1 MKKGINKYL
10 GALVMGTALMAVPAC
25 TDTWNEH
32 YRTEDEYTA
41 DKTLWELLESRENLS
56 NFRDI
61 VAKARFYRDEN
72 HPAYTLNGKDTVFY
86 TFKDV
91 LSANT
96 PITVWAP
103 VNDALSAEEWQ
114 KFADMAETQGY
125 NLQQQFV
132 GNHVALYRKSMA
144 KTGTETFRLINNK
157 FATLDYANHMFE
169 ASNVSESDI
178 AARNGLLHVIDE
190 ENEFFHNLY
199 EYIKFSGN
207 VNRFNQYLVVRD
219 TTYFLESASIEGL
232 PDENGNPTY
241 VDSVYFQDNM
251 LFNYRRYNPTGAD
264 AQDAWMNDM
273 KMFGARINAEDSAY
287 VVVIPTD
294 EAWEKATEMMK
305 PYYNYGQGVYPRM
318 SKVKVTSTQGATR
331 DIKGARKTFPN
342 GKGYETVDSLQAV
355 NIDMDI
361 IAPLAFNINLQPQQ
375 NGTPWTKETFMNGG
389 YKSCPYLLNTY
400 GDTIR
405 DVYEEVDGVKKLV
418 WRKDDLFEKGNVTK
432 MSNGYAIISD
442 TWNYPSDLW
451 MRGIDMDVDYQY
463 YFMTTSTRQEVK
475 TISNEDAK
483 DWIDEYGRCSEQ
495 RYLSV
500 TGNSNRATP
509 EIAFTLQ
516 GYQNMNSDV
525 MSAKYD
531 VQVVLVPIWY
541 NTSDTI
547 PDLPEDE
554 VEMPK
559 SRLVFTLYGWTED
572 KIGNSNLSYK
582 RQTALAKSTISY
594 RSEKV
599 DTITI
604 MEDVV
609 FPLSYKN
616 LNDAYP
622 VLEIT
627 SDKLTNAELSQGYTR
642 SFNIDRIILKCKGAE

>member
-10 GALVMGTALMAVPAC
+10 GALVMGTALVAVPAC
-25 TDTWNEH
+25 TDTWDEH

-41 DKTLWELLESRENLS
+41 NETLWELLESRDDLS

-61 VAKARFYRDEN
+61 VAQARFYRDEN

-103 VNDALSAEEWQ
+103 VNNALSEEDWT
-114 KFADMAETQGY
+114 KFADMVKAKDYY
-125 NLQQQFV
+125 NLQQQFI

-144 KTGTETFRLINNK
+144 KTGTETFRLINSK
-157 FATLDYANHMFE
+157 FAKLDYNKHMFQD
-169 ASNVSESDI
+169 ANVTKSDI
-178 AARNGLLHVIDE
+178 AARNGLLHVIDKG
-190 ENEFFHNLY
+190 NEFFYNLY
-199 EYIKFSGN
+199 EYIKFSGDVSRYN
-207 VNRFNQYLVVRD
+207 EYLVARD

-251 LFNYRRYNPTGAD
+251 LFNYISYNPTGAD
-264 AQDAWMNDM
+264 AQDAWMNSM
-273 KMFGARINAEDSAY
+273 KMYAARINIEDSAY
-287 VVVIPTD
+287 VLVIPSNT
-294 EAWEKATEMMK
+294 AWENATEMMK

-318 SKVKVTSTQGATR
+318 SKVKITSTQGMTR
-331 DIKGARKTFPN
+331 DIKNARRTFPN

-361 IAPLAFNINLQPQQ
+361 ISPLAFNINLQPQQ

-389 YKSCPYLLNTY
+389 YKNCPYLLNTR

-405 DVYEEVDGVKKLV
+405 DV
-418 WRKDDLFEKGNVTK
+418 KDENGSIIWSKNSLFETGKLQE
-432 MSNGYAIISD
+432 MSNGYAIITD
-442 TWNYPSDLW
+442 IWNYPQDMW
-451 MRGIDMDVDYQY
+451 MRGIDMDVDYQVY
-463 YFMTTSTRQEVK
+463 YQSTSTRNEIK

-483 DWIDEYGRCSEQ
+483 NWIDDYGRCSEQ

-500 TGNSNRATP
+500 TGNSSRANP
-509 EIAFTLQ
+509 EIAFELD
-516 GYQNMNSDV
+516 GYKKLNADV

-531 VQVVLVPIWY
+531 VQVVMVPIWY
-541 NTSDTI
+541 NTSDTL
-547 PDLPEDE
+547 PDLPETE
-554 VEMPK
+554 AEMPK

-572 KIGNSNLSYK
+572 KIGNSNISYT
-582 RQTALAKSTISY
+582 RQTALAKNTISY

-622 VLEIT
+622 VLQVT
-627 SDKLTNAELSQGYTR
+627 SDKLTNAELSEGYTR
-642 SFNIDRIILKCKGAE
+642 SFNIDRIILKCKGAAE